1 VEAEEEDAVA
11 VAPFATSFSPVNAT
25 AETVA
30 DSRTIP
36 MAVAEEVVVEEVD
49 PRECAMLSRKASAI
63 EATAAASRT
72 RSKEAIR
79 RALMALSLSF
89 IQRSRCGWL

>member
-36 MAVAEEVVVEEVD
+36 MAVAEEVVEEVD